1 MSILRLVISV
11 LWLPLFSTYT
21 HAGTADSSSWR
32 IAQNTEFEL
41 TNPDDHKQTSGSL
54 NSVNVVCQ
62 SIGSA
67 ASEYDLPLVFLMR
80 LIWQES

>member
-11 LWLPLFSTYT
+11 LCLPLFSTYT
-21 HAGTADSSSWR
+21 HAGTVDSSSWR
-32 IAQNTEFEL
+32 IAQNTESEL
-41 TNPDDHKQTSGSL
+41 NNPDDHKQTSGSL